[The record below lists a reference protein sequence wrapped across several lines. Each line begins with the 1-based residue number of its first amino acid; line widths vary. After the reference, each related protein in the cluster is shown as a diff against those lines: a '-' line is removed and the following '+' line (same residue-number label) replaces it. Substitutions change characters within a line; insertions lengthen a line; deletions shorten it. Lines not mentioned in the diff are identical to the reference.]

1 MDELSDHHAVQ
12 KGQLQDSAA
21 AAAVPASDD
30 RALIGKR
37 VTCDLPSYIP
47 VDREEIAI
55 LRAFLSDDIRAII
68 EGDELPVEK

>member
-1 MDELSDHHAVQ
+1 
-12 KGQLQDSAA
+12 
-21 AAAVPASDD
+21 
-30 RALIGKR
+30 
-37 VTCDLPSYIP
+37 